1 MNFIEVAKK
10 ILLSLLVVLL
20 ATLVWAV
27 VSVAMFMR
35 QATET
40 ASQFAQVAQESR
52 AGLRDT
58 LGQVNAATI
67 AWRVYSEEL
76 TAFLRSTETKTNL
89 ALGGRA
95 LRNLDRAVINL
106 NQGITEIRE
115 DVRKLDEN
123 VNSTTGLLPALTATI
138 LKTEAITEET
148 VSAISE
154 MRRSIETASA
164 DLHGTA
170 AGLDAT
176 LDGMRRAADSATA
189 AIEQMRVVAAD
200 PAITASLRQIEATTT
215 KSAETMAN
223 VEAMTRR
230 MAKPANLAW
239 RVLREIV
246 VLTGRVFA
254 P

>member
-10 ILLSLLVVLL
+10 ILLFLLVVLV
-20 ATLVWAV
+20 AALVWAV

-40 ASQFAQVAQESR
+40 TSQFAQVAQESR
-52 AGLRDT
+52 AGLKDT

-95 LRNLDRAVINL
+95 LRNLDRAVISL

-115 DVRKLDEN
+115 DFRKLDEN
-123 VNSTTGLLPALTATI
+123 VNSNLLPAATSAIQQAEAATKQAVSTIAAIGSLAETAKTDLHSTATNMD
-138 LKTEAITEET
+138 
-148 VSAISE
+148 VV
-154 MRRSIETASA
+154 
-164 DLHGTA
+164 
-170 AGLDAT
+170 
-176 LDGMRRAADSATA
+176 LDGAQRTTDAATA

-200 PAITASLRQIEATTT
+200 PAITGSLRQIELTSARA
-215 KSAETMAN
+215 AETMLH
-223 VEAMTRR
+223 VEQMTARW
-230 MAKPANLAW
+230 AKPASA
-239 RVLREIV
+239 VKTFFIEILGGAYRIFV
-246 VLTGRVFA
+246 K